1 MYEENDTAAEGF
13 MTDDGLICLS
23 GSVEHVI
30 FYNEENA
37 YGICEFAIEG
47 GDLTTIVG
55 TLPYVGEGEHLSVF
69 GKWVHNP
76 KYGRQFKVER
86 FEKQL
91 PADVDSILRYLAS
104 GAVKGIGVKRA
115 ARIVEEFGEDTFD
128 VIENHP
134 EWLAQLP
141 GISRKKAEEISENF
155 KAESGM
161 RSTMLF
167 FREYFDSALSVRIY
181 KTFGPDSVAMT
192 KENPYILCDHVDGI
206 DFAKA
211 DLIASKYNISPD
223 SENRIMSGILYVLS
237 KSSSRNGHVCL
248 PLQELAEVAS
258 QLLSVPI
265 GSIDSAYKRLLHYE
279 KVKTVKAEGV
289 TYVYAKEAYEAEDYI
304 AKKLDSLDRLCFR
317 IDYSDIERFIL
328 REESKFSI
336 TYAPLQ
342 RRAISMA
349 LENGVMVLT
358 GGPGTGKTTVV
369 RALLNIF
376 ESMDMKVALAAP
388 TGRAAKRL
396 SESTSNEAKTIHRLL
411 EMEYGEG
418 DRAVFM
424 RDEHNLLDENVIIID
439 ESSMIDNSL
448 MCALLKAVKP
458 GARMII
464 IGDADQL
471 PSVGAGNVLRDII
484 ASERFAT
491 VTLNTIFRQ
500 AQMSLIV
507 TNSHAINEG
516 KMPDLAVKDRDFFF
530 LPRST
535 DAEIAFTVGDL
546 YKNRL
551 PASYGAE
558 TVKRIQVIT
567 PSRRGEAGTDNL
579 NILLQNKLNPP
590 DKTKREKKFRDIV
603 FREGDRVM
611 QTKNNYDLE
620 WESGSKSGVGIFN
633 GDIGTVREIDN
644 TEQYM
649 RIAFDD
655 RTVMYDFSLLE
666 DLEHAYAV
674 TVHKS
679 QGSEYPIVMI
689 PMYSC
694 PPMLM
699 TRNLLYTAVTRAQ
712 EMVILVG
719 REDYVRRMVENDRK
733 ANRYT
738 CLSHRLKTV

>member
-1 MYEENDTAAEGF
+1 
-13 MTDDGLICLS
+13 
-23 GSVEHVI
+23 
-30 FYNEENA
+30 
-37 YGICEFAIEG
+37 
-47 GDLTTIVG
+47 
-55 TLPYVGEGEHLSVF
+55 
-69 GKWVHNP
+69 
-76 KYGRQFKVER
+76 
-86 FEKQL
+86 
-91 PADVDSILRYLAS
+91 
-104 GAVKGIGVKRA
+104 
-115 ARIVEEFGEDTFD
+115 
-128 VIENHP
+128 
-134 EWLAQLP
+134 
-141 GISRKKAEEISENF
+141 
-155 KAESGM
+155 
-161 RSTMLF
+161 
-167 FREYFDSALSVRIY
+167 
-181 KTFGPDSVAMT
+181 MT

-211 DLIASKYNISPD
+211 DNIASKYNISRD
-223 SENRIMSGILYVLS
+223 SENRVMSGILYVLNKNS
-237 KSSSRNGHVCL
+237 HGNGHVCL
-248 PLQELAEVAS
+248 PVDELTQAAEK
-258 QLLSVPI
+258 LLGVEN
-265 GSIDSAYKRLLHYE
+265 DAVVNAYKKLIICE
-279 KVKTVKAEGV
+279 KLRIMKADGQ
-289 TYVYAKEAYEAEDYI
+289 TYVFTKEAYDAEQYI

-342 RRAISMA
+342 RKAISMA

-376 ESMDMKVALAAP
+376 ESMDMRVALAAP

-396 SESTSNEAKTIHRLL
+396 SESTSKEAKTIHRLL

-418 DRAVFM
+418 DKAVFM
-424 RDEHNLLDENVIIID
+424 RDEHNLLDENVIIVD
-439 ESSMIDNSL
+439 EASMIDNAL
-448 MCALLKAVKP
+448 MCALLRAVKP

-484 ASERFAT
+484 ASLRFAT

-500 AQMSLIV
+500 AQESLIV

-516 KMPDLAVKDRDFFF
+516 RMPELNEKNKDFFF
-530 LPRST
+530 LRRSS
-535 DAEIAFTVGDL
+535 DAEIAYTVADL

-551 PASYGAE
+551 PSSYGAE
-558 TVKRIQVIT
+558 TVNKIQVIT

-579 NILLQNKLNPP
+579 NVLLQGSLNPK
-590 DKTKREKKFRDIV
+590 DKSKREKVFRDKV

-611 QTKNNYDLE
+611 QTKNNYDIE
-620 WESGSKSGVGIFN
+620 WENASRSGVGIFN
-633 GDIGTVREIDN
+633 GDIGVICEIDQS
-644 TEQYM
+644 EQYM
-649 RIAFDD
+649 EILFDD
-655 RTVMYDFSLLE
+655 RRVLYDFSLLE

-679 QGSEYPIVMI
+679 QGSEYPIVII

-712 EMVILVG
+712 EMVVLVG
-719 REDYVRRMVENDRK
+719 REDYVKRMVENDRK
-733 ANRYT
+733 AQRYT
-738 CLSHRLKTV
+738 CLRHRLAEKK

>member
-1 MYEENDTAAEGF
+1 MSEFEEQGF
-13 MTDDGLICLS
+13 MTEDGLVCLE
-23 GSVEHVI
+23 GTVERVI
-30 FYNEENA
+30 YYNEENA
-37 YGICEFAIEG
+37 YGICEFAMSKET
-47 GDLTTIVG
+47 TTIVG

-69 GKWVHNP
+69 GRWVHNP
-76 KYGRQFKVER
+76 KYGRQFRVER

-115 ARIVEEFGEDTFD
+115 AKIVDEFGEDTFD
-128 VIENHP
+128 IIENHP
-134 EWLAQLP
+134 EWLAQIP

-167 FREYFDSALSVRIY
+167 FREYFGSALSVKIY

-211 DLIASKYNISPD
+211 DNIASKYNISRD
-223 SENRIMSGILYVLS
+223 SENRVMSGILYVLNKNS
-237 KSSSRNGHVCL
+237 HGNGHVCL
-248 PLQELAEVAS
+248 PVDELTQAAEK
-258 QLLSVPI
+258 LLGVEN
-265 GSIDSAYKRLLHYE
+265 DAVVNAYKKLIIRE
-279 KVKTVKAEGV
+279 KLRIMKADGQ
-289 TYVYAKEAYEAEDYI
+289 TYVFTKEAYDAEQYI

-342 RRAISMA
+342 RKAISMA

-376 ESMDMKVALAAP
+376 ESMDMRVALAAP

-396 SESTSNEAKTIHRLL
+396 SESTSKEAKTIHRLL

-418 DRAVFM
+418 DKAVFM
-424 RDEHNLLDENVIIID
+424 RDEHNLLDENVIIVD
-439 ESSMIDNSL
+439 EASMIDNAL
-448 MCALLKAVKP
+448 MCALLRAVKP

-484 ASERFAT
+484 ASLRFAT

-500 AQMSLIV
+500 AQESLIV

-516 KMPDLAVKDRDFFF
+516 RMPELNEKNKDFFF
-530 LPRST
+530 LRRSS
-535 DAEIAFTVGDL
+535 DAEIAYTVADL

-551 PASYGAE
+551 PSSYGAE
-558 TVKRIQVIT
+558 TVNKIQVIT

-579 NILLQNKLNPP
+579 NVLLQGSLNPK
-590 DKTKREKKFRDIV
+590 DKSKREKVFRDKV

-611 QTKNNYDLE
+611 QTKNNYDIE
-620 WESGSKSGVGIFN
+620 WENASRSGVGIFN
-633 GDIGTVREIDN
+633 GDIGVICEIDQS
-644 TEQYM
+644 EQYM
-649 RIAFDD
+649 EILFDD
-655 RTVMYDFSLLE
+655 RRVLYDFSLLE

-679 QGSEYPIVMI
+679 QGSEYPIVII

-712 EMVILVG
+712 EMVVLVG
-719 REDYVRRMVENDRK
+719 REDYVKRMVENDRK
-733 ANRYT
+733 AQRYT
-738 CLSHRLKTV
+738 CLRHRLAEKK

>member
-1 MYEENDTAAEGF
+1 MSEFEEQGF
-13 MTDDGLICLS
+13 MTEDGLVCLE
-23 GSVEHVI
+23 GTVERVI
-30 FYNEENA
+30 YYNEENA
-37 YGICEFAIEG
+37 YGICEFAMAKEM
-47 GDLTTIVG
+47 TTIVG
-55 TLPYVGEGEHLSVF
+55 TLPYVGDGEHLSVF
-69 GKWVHNP
+69 GRWVHNP
-76 KYGRQFKVER
+76 KYGRQFRVER

-115 ARIVEEFGEDTFD
+115 AKIVDEFGEDTFD

-134 EWLAQLP
+134 EWLAQIP

-167 FREYFDSALSVRIY
+167 FREYFGSALSVKIY

-211 DLIASKYNISPD
+211 DTIASKYNISRD
-223 SENRIMSGILYVLS
+223 SENRIMSGILYVLNKNS
-237 KSSSRNGHVCL
+237 HGNGHVCL
-248 PLQELAEVAS
+248 PVDELTQAS
-258 QLLSVPI
+258 AQLLGVENDAI
-265 GSIDSAYKRLLHYE
+265 VNAYKKLIIRE
-279 KVKTVKAEGV
+279 KLRIMKSDGR
-289 TYVYAKEAYEAEDYI
+289 TYAFTKEAYDAEQYI

-317 IDYSDIERFIL
+317 IDYSDIERFIM

-342 RRAISMA
+342 RKAISMA

-376 ESMDMKVALAAP
+376 ESMDMRVALAAP

-396 SESTSNEAKTIHRLL
+396 SESTSKEAKTIHRLL

-424 RDEHNLLDENVIIID
+424 RDEHNLLDENVIIVD
-439 ESSMIDNSL
+439 EASMIDNAL

-484 ASERFAT
+484 ASQRFAT

-500 AQMSLIV
+500 AQESLIV

-516 KMPDLAVKDRDFFF
+516 RMPDLTAKNKDFFF
-530 LPRST
+530 LHRSS
-535 DAEIAFTVGDL
+535 DAEIAHTIADL

-551 PASYGAE
+551 PSSYGAE
-558 TVKRIQVIT
+558 TGNKIQVIT

-579 NILLQNKLNPP
+579 NVLLQSSLNPK
-590 DKTKREKKFRDIV
+590 DKTKREKGFRDKV

-611 QTKNNYDLE
+611 QTKNNYDIE
-620 WESGSKSGVGIFN
+620 WENASRSGVGIFN
-633 GDIGTVREIDN
+633 GDIGVIREIDQI
-644 TEQYM
+644 EQYM
-649 RIAFDD
+649 EILFDD
-655 RTVMYDFSLLE
+655 RRVLYDFSLLE

-679 QGSEYPIVMI
+679 QGSEYPIVII

-719 REDYVRRMVENDRK
+719 REDYVQKMVENDRK
-733 ANRYT
+733 AQRYT
-738 CLSHRLKTV
+738 CLQQRLAEKK